1 MKLKNQNYVDGHYI
15 LKSEARKDD
24 APKEEPKKKKRG
36 KK

>member
-1 MKLKNQNYVDGHYI
+1 MKLKNQNYVDGHYV
-15 LKSEARKDD
+15 LKNKARED